1 MRVTKRRCPAG
12 ANIGAAADV
21 GGVGGRMK
29 IRLATLLGA
38 ALTVL
43 GATTAV
49 AQADARAFLEQK
61 HAAVTRLMEQAPSAS
76 RDRRLTR
83 MLTELLDY
91 RELSRR
97 ALADHWEARSE
108 AERDEFVSLL
118 QQLVERS
125 YRQNLQR
132 TLRFE
137 VTYEQA
143 EPRGDEVLVR
153 TEARSRTNRRAP
165 PVSIDYLLRP
175 VGNGWRVVDLTV
187 DDGMSMVE
195 SYRRQFA
202 RIIEREGWDGLIAR
216 MRARLES

>member
-1 MRVTKRRCPAG
+1 M
-12 ANIGAAADV
+12 N
-21 GGVGGRMK
+21 
-29 IRLATLLGA
+29 RLATLLCATA
-38 ALTVL
+38 ALGTSL
-43 GATTAV
+43 TAD

-61 HAAVTRLMEQAPSAS
+61 HAAVTRLMEQPQSPT
-76 RDRRLTR
+76 RDRQLTR
-83 MLTELLDY
+83 MLSELLDY

-97 ALADHWEARSE
+97 ALAGEWEARSE

-118 QQLVERS
+118 EQLVERS
-125 YRQNLQR
+125 YRRNLRR

-137 VTYEQA
+137 VAYEAA
-143 EPRGDEVLVR
+143 EPRGEQEVLVR

-165 PVSIDYLLRP
+165 PVSIDYLLRR
-175 VGNGWRVVDLTV
+175 VGRSWRVVDLTV

-202 RIIEREGWDGLIAR
+202 RIIAREGWEGLIGR

>member
-1 MRVTKRRCPAG
+1 
-12 ANIGAAADV
+12 
-21 GGVGGRMK
+21 MK
-29 IRLATLLGA
+29 IRLATLLCA
-38 ALTVL
+38 TLTM
-43 GATTAV
+43 GGSMTAV

-61 HAAVTRLMEQAPSAS
+61 HSAVTRLMERPPGAS
-76 RDRRLTR
+76 RDRQLTR
-83 MLTELLDY
+83 MLSELLDY
-91 RELSRR
+91 EELSRR
-97 ALADHWEARSE
+97 ALANHWDDRSE
-108 AERDEFVSLL
+108 AERQEFVSLL

-132 TLRFE
+132 TLRFQ
-137 VTYEQA
+137 VAYEQP
-143 EPRGDEVLVR
+143 EVRGEEVLVR

-165 PVSIDYLLRP
+165 PVSIDYLLRRF
-175 VGNGWRVVDLTV
+175 GRGWRVVDLTV